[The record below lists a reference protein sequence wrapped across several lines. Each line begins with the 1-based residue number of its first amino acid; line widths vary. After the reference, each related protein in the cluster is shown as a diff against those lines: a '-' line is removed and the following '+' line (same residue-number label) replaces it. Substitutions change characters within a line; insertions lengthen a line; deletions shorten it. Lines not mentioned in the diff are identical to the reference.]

1 MPVDNRQALPYLC
14 GMTNHHPSAGA
25 GAIEPPGLSRRGD
38 WIALAE
44 DAVPFERIEAF
55 FAGRAY
61 EPHRHDTYGVGQTLT
76 GVQSFRYGGAERTS
90 LPGATMV
97 LHPDELHDGQ
107 AGAEEGFRYRMIYIE
122 PAAIQAVLG
131 GRPLPFIKGGISS
144 DPRLFAAVHA
154 LLPATDTRIDAL
166 EFEDGLFELAHALE
180 AAAGG
185 HAKPGG
191 ALDYGAA
198 ERARLYLDDLPE
210 GTVTLERLEAISG
223 RDRWGL
229 SRDFRRLFGTSPYRY
244 LVQRRL
250 DAVKADLRR
259 GVGAAEA
266 ALAAGFAD
274 QAHMSRHF
282 KKAFGVSPG
291 RWLRM
296 AGPAPLEIPPRT

>member
-1 MPVDNRQALPYLC
+1 
-14 GMTNHHPSAGA
+14 MTSDHPSAGA
-25 GAIEPPGLSRRGD
+25 GVIDPPGRNGRGD

-44 DAVPFERIEAF
+44 DAIPFERIEAF

-61 EPHRHDTYGVGQTLT
+61 EPHRHDTYAVGQTLS
-76 GVQSFRYGGAERTS
+76 GVQSFRYRGAERTS
-90 LPGATMV
+90 LPGTTMV

-122 PAAIQAVLG
+122 PAAIQEVLG
-131 GRPLPFIKGGISS
+131 GRPLPYIKGGVSS
-144 DPRLFAAVHA
+144 EPRLFAAVHA
-154 LLPATDTRIDAL
+154 LLPATDARIDAL

-185 HAKPGG
+185 PVKVGG
-191 ALDYGAA
+191 ALDYRAA
-198 ERARLYLDDLPE
+198 ERARLYLHDLPE

-250 DAVKADLRR
+250 EAVKADLRQ
-259 GVGAAEA
+259 GVSAAEA
-266 ALAAGFAD
+266 ALEAGFAD

-282 KKAFGVSPG
+282 KKAFGVTPG

-296 AGPAPLEIPPRT
+296 AGVPAGAEQV